1 MSQDAGRCID
11 GIETNRHVV
20 DWNHL
25 AWQTLQR
32 LSGMMDL
39 PLLGEESEEF
49 AVVSKILLKGIR
61 CPGRFYGNPGFSVSA
76 PPETPEAEFLAVV
89 KRAQQDWLK
98 QLRSQLARSSSL
110 KRERKRLKRHEVHPL
125 VWRLVVTG
133 ILLFKDSQRQLC
145 IA

>member
-1 MSQDAGRCID
+1 MSQDTGRRCD
-11 GIETNRHVV
+11 GIKTIRHAI

-25 AWQTLQR
+25 AWQPLQR
-32 LSGMMDL
+32 LSGMTDL

-61 CPGRFYGNPGFSVSA
+61 CPGWCYANPAYTAVA
-76 PPETPEAEFLAVV
+76 PPETSEVEFLAVV
-89 KRAQQDWLK
+89 KRLQQDWLK

-125 VWRLVVTG
+125 VWRLAVTG
-133 ILLFKDSQRQLC
+133 ILLFKNSQQQLC
-145 IA
+145 LA